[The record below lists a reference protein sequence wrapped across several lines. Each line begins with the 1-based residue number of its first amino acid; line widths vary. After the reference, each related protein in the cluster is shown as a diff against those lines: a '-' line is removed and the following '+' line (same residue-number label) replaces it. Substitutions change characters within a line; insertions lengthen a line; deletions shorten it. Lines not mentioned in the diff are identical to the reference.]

1 MENAEFLEKQNVAI
15 WIQKEDDPKK
25 VLTSLLQ
32 DSKKLQEMKKNAKLL
47 AKKYSTYD
55 ICKTL
60 LGPCTKLEKQKEN
73 DHLKE

>member
-15 WIQKEDDPKK
+15 WIQKEDNPKT

-32 DSKKLQEMKKNAKLL
+32 HPEKLQEMKKNAKLL

-60 LGPCTKLEKQKEN
+60 LGPSKHLESNRKNEN
-73 DHLKE
+73 LSE

>member
-60 LGPCTKLEKQKEN
+60 LGHCTKLEKQKEN